1 MSDKNHKIPQK
12 NSALQGLFIRQKAAS
27 HLDKILNGLP
37 FEPLGVQDI
46 EDSRDRALT
55 NKLVTTALRRHGH
68 LNHILKE
75 LLNRGMPKRSGP
87 FEAILRIGLAQLLFL
102 PEMGDHSAIHLAVE
116 SAKRDKLAGRF
127 DKVLNGVLRQAQ
139 RDAKKWRA
147 LDKKL
152 LFPNWLAK
160 NWEAE
165 FGHVALNKFADAL
178 LNGAPLDLTLK
189 NGNAELI
196 AALRA
201 TPTLHDSVR
210 LYERDKPVA
219 KLPGYDAGDWW
230 VQDVAA
236 TLPANLFNLNHS
248 STVLDVCA
256 APGGKTAQLVKAGYT
271 VTAIDNSASRLKI
284 MSENFKRLDYSVNS
298 IEADAT
304 TFTPNEK
311 FDGVLVDAPCT
322 AIGTFRR
329 HPEVIWHR
337 DKKDGEGR
345 VSLQRKIVSNAVT
358 CLKKDGILV
367 LCVCSLL
374 KEENETLA
382 NWITGNFPQLS
393 PMPIKEE
400 EIGGL
405 KGAIRPEGWI
415 KTHPALNIPNGVNGT
430 LDGFFIARW
439 RLH

>member
-1 MSDKNHKIPQK
+1 MSDKNSKSTQK
-12 NSALQGLFIRQKAAS
+12 NSTLQGLFIRQKAS
-27 HLDKILNGLP
+27 LQLDRVLNGHP
-37 FEPLGVQDI
+37 FEPFSIHDI
-46 EDSRDRALT
+46 EDPRDRALA
-55 NKLVTTALRRHGH
+55 NKLTTTALRRHGH

-75 LLNRGMPKRSGP
+75 LLHRGMPKRSGP

-147 LDKKL
+147 LDNKL

-160 NWEAE
+160 TWEAE
-165 FGHVALNKFADAL
+165 FGRAALDKFADAL
-178 LNGAPLDLTLK
+178 LKGAPLDLTIK
-189 NGNAELI
+189 KSNAELI
-196 AALRA
+196 TDLGA
-201 TPTLHDSVR
+201 TPTLHDSIR
-210 LYERDKPVA
+210 LYERDRPVA
-219 KLPGYDAGDWW
+219 KLKGYETGEWW
-230 VQDVAA
+230 IQDVAA
-236 TLPANLFNLNHS
+236 TLPANLFSLNPS
-248 STVLDVCA
+248 SSVLDVCA
-256 APGGKTAQLVKAGYT
+256 APGGKTAQLVKAGYQ
-271 VTAIDNSASRLKI
+271 VTAIDNSPGRLKI
-284 MSENFKRLDYSVNS
+284 MNKNFERLNYSVNS

-304 TFTPNEK
+304 KLTLDDK
-311 FDGVLVDAPCT
+311 FDGILVDAPCT

-345 VSLQRKIVSNAVT
+345 MSLQRKIVSNAVT

-393 PMPIKEE
+393 TMPINEQ

-405 KGAIRPEGWI
+405 KGAITPEGWV
-415 KTHPALNIPNGVNGT
+415 KTHPALSIPNGVQGT
-430 LDGFFIARW
+430 MDGFFIARW